1 MNSFSGL
8 KQREIEMIESSRKNT
23 DNRFKNLFKK
33 VGILSLI
40 SSLLLV
46 APVANSAAAK
56 VGGSCTK
63 VNTFSESGSNVL
75 VCVSSKGKKT
85 WRKANSVEKAL
96 YLKEKARLASV
107 AAQKI
112 IDRAKVEADRVLAE
126 ARAAADKVAA
136 DAAAKAAADKAAA
149 DKAAADKA
157 AAEIAAKAA
166 AENAA
171 KVAAEAAAKAAADKA
186 AADAAAKA
194 AAKAAAD
201 KAAADKAA
209 AEAAAR
215 AADVPRLLAGR
226 FFSGQDTDNPS
237 WKWVAVEISNSSPY
251 NILSHRS
258 YDVLIGDAGGAIVDS
273 SWEPGFP
280 LLIPSQRAWYVTTQF
295 NTTSSS
301 QVVFRKTYSTQ
312 PSPLSSSE
320 FPAALNPRLISSPY
334 NSSRKA
340 VSFTLKNNSGSRI
353 IGSSSKAFA
362 VIFNAAGV
370 PVYAKNGFIGK
381 SVLPGGQAEITF
393 GDFTFNGEYSSI
405 QVTIGVNLD

>member
-1 MNSFSGL
+1 
-8 KQREIEMIESSRKNT
+8 MIESSCKNT
-23 DNRFKNLFKK
+23 DNKFKNLFKR
-33 VGILSLI
+33 VGILTLI

-63 VNTFSESGSNVL
+63 VNTFRESGSNVL

-107 AAQKI
+107 AAQRI

-136 DAAAKAAADKAAA
+136 DAGAKAAADKAAA
-149 DKAAADKA
+149 DKV

-194 AAKAAAD
+194 AADKAAAD

-215 AADVPRLLAGR
+215 AADVPSLLAGR

-251 NILSHRS
+251 SILSHRS

-295 NTTSSS
+295 NTTSSN

-312 PSPLSSSE
+312 PSPLSASE

-362 VIFNAAGV
+362 VVFNAAGV

-393 GDFTFNGEYSSI
+393 GDFTFNGEYSSV
-405 QVTIGVNLD
+405 QVVIGVNLD